1 MSQSVAVD
9 VHILDKEYRVM
20 CPPEERDALIASARQ
35 LDARMREIRDHGRVI
50 GTERI
55 AVMTALNIVHE
66 LMQRDSRQHELDLD
80 IGNRLRRLT
89 QRVDDA
95 LA

>member
-66 LMQRDSRQHELDLD
+66 LMQRETQQHELDLD
-80 IGNRLRRLT
+80 VGNRLRRMT
-89 QRVDDA
+89 QRIDEA